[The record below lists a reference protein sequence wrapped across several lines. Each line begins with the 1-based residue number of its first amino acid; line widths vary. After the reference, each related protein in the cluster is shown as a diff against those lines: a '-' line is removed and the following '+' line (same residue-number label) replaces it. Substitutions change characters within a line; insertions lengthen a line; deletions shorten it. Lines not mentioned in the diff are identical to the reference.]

1 MKATY
6 LTAAGAIAL
15 TFGLAA
21 CIPDPDVPLPPP
33 PAATKPA
40 ASPAPTATPPRPA
53 APPSSAAPTPAPTP
67 TERPA
72 PPPVTPEPVFEN
84 YLDAPQTPGDWAYA
98 REPGETIAQFG
109 AGLSEPRFILRCAD
123 GQVGLAYVTGE
134 AQTVPRAMTIRTETL
149 TRTLDA
155 RPVAERS
162 ELLAAFL
169 EPSDPLLDAMAI
181 TKGRFAVLVEGE
193 SSLYL
198 PAWVE
203 VSRVIEDC
211 R

>member
-6 LTAAGAIAL
+6 LTAAGAVAL

-33 PAATKPA
+33 PTA
-40 ASPAPTATPPRPA
+40 ASPIATARPAATDPRPA
-53 APPSSAAPTPAPTP
+53 AAPATSAPTPAPTP
-67 TERPA
+67 TARPA
-72 PPPVTPEPVFEN
+72 PPPVAQSPAFEN
-84 YLDAPQTPGDWAYA
+84 YLDAPQTPGDWDYA

-109 AGLSEPRFILRCAD
+109 AGISEPRFILRCAE
-123 GQVGLAYVTGE
+123 GEVALAYVTDA
-134 AQTVPRAMTIRTETL
+134 AQKVPRAMTIRTETL
-149 TRTLDA
+149 TRTLEA
-155 RPVAERS
+155 RPVAARS

-169 EPSDPLLDAMAI
+169 SPSDPLLDAMAI
-181 TKGRFAVLVEGE
+181 TKGRFAIMVEGE
-193 SSLYL
+193 RSLYV